1 MLSPLKIQSDSE
13 ITFVIQG
20 IVNEHTLK
28 TIASIHRFFPRSPM
42 ILSVHRS
49 NQPRISC
56 DSDKFTYLEIP
67 DPGESKNNL
76 RRQIA
81 TSRAGLEL
89 VKTPFAC
96 KIRSDV
102 EFVHGGLL
110 DAYNTHL
117 PSVPSSAVF
126 EQPVGILDVF
136 TYHPHVL
143 PLFLSDF
150 IAIGLTSDVKEIFN
164 CSLPVKDMDVIVPET
179 NPRVFAGTQ
188 IGPEQYL
195 AWSAMGILFNSAK
208 GFSSDAEKEIG
219 YDCLKKEYIVLDITR
234 QAGLIWHKNLHVEQM
249 AERDCL
255 HNEGWK
261 NLC

>member
-1 MLSPLKIQSDSE
+1 MSPLKIQNDSE
-13 ITFVIQG
+13 ITFVVQG
-20 IVNEHTLK
+20 IINEHVVK
-28 TIASIHRFFPRSPM
+28 TISSIDHFFPRSQI

-49 NQPRISC
+49 NQPQLSC

-81 TSRAGLEL
+81 TSRAGLKL

-102 EFVHGGLL
+102 EFVHGGLIN
-110 DAYNTHL
+110 AYNEHL
-117 PSVPSSAVF
+117 PSVPLSGFF

-136 TYHPHVL
+136 TYHPHTL

-150 IAIGLTSDVKEIFN
+150 IAIGLTADVQRIFN
-164 CSLPVKDMDVIVPET
+164 CPLPVKDMNIIVPET
-179 NPRVFAGTQ
+179 NPCIFAGTQ

-195 AWSAMGILFNSAK
+195 AWSAMGVLFNSAK
-208 GFSSDAEKEIG
+208 GFSSDAEKETS

-234 QAGLIWHKNLHVEQM
+234 QAGLVWHKNPVVERM
-249 AERDCL
+249 AQRDCL
-255 HNEGWK
+255 HNEGWR
-261 NLC
+261 NL